1 MDGVLVD
8 SMPYHAEAWKITL
21 AAVGIT
27 IDKWVIYELEGA
39 NSRQVIDILFRQ
51 NGRIPTEEEIQEL
64 GRKKLEIFEQIERVK
79 PFDGVKELLDTLK
92 PKYKLAVVSGS
103 NRVTVHTIINTFFP
117 DTFEVIIDGEMMKE
131 SKPSP
136 EPYLLAVRKLGI
148 ARECCLVIENAPLG
162 IRSAKNAGL
171 RCIAIPTYL
180 DRELLKEADLILDN
194 HKDMAEYITKGNKVN
209 TSLGEIFKGSDSVKV
224 INPGKKR

>member
-21 AAVGIT
+21 AAAGIH
-27 IDKWVIYELEGA
+27 IDKRIIYELEGA
-39 NSRQVIDILFRQ
+39 NYRQVIDTIFRQ
-51 NGRIPTEEEIQEL
+51 NGRIPAEEEIQEL
-64 GRKKLEIFEQIERVK
+64 GRKKIRIFEQIERVK
-79 PFDGVKELLDTLK
+79 PFNGVKEILDILK
-92 PKYKLAVVSGS
+92 PNYKLAVVSGS
-103 NRVTVHTIINTFFP
+103 NRVTVHKIINTFFP
-117 DTFEVIIDGEMMKE
+117 NTFEVIIDGEMMKE

-148 ARECCLVIENAPLG
+148 SKECCLVIENAPLG

-180 DRELLKEADLILDN
+180 GKEHLKEADLILDN
-194 HKDMAEYITKGNKVN
+194 HNGIVEYIRKETERDDKKEKV
-209 TSLGEIFKGSDSVKV
+209 
-224 INPGKKR
+224 